1 MVLELE
7 RRVEEVSG
15 VFFYS
20 ESDVGV
26 IGIERL

>member
-1 MVLELE
+1 MVFELDCCI
-7 RRVEEVSG
+7 EEVSG
-15 VFFYS
+15 VFFYG